1 MSTFLAATAFYL
13 AAALLLVRAVSAG
26 GAGPPAPGERP
37 AAAGGAGPMILWR
50 WARAFVLF
58 RVDYIVGDDWKVAAV
73 IGAALLASWGLVEAG
88 IPAWWLPPLAVVASA
103 AQSLHRAVR
112 RERG

>member
-1 MSTFLAATAFYL
+1 
-13 AAALLLVRAVSAG
+13 
-26 GAGPPAPGERP
+26 
-37 AAAGGAGPMILWR
+37 MILWR

-58 RVDYIVGDDWKVAAV
+58 WVDYIVGDDWRVAAL

-88 IPAWWLPPLAVVASA
+88 IPAWWLLPLAVVASA

-112 RERG
+112 RERE